1 MHLGNEEGQSFS
13 PSARQPVS
21 QDIRKPGTLLST
33 GAIVVDKEV
42 KKTSIKLTRIET
54 SAYFILQ
61 R

>member
-13 PSARQPVS
+13 PSARQSAS

-33 GAIVVDKEV
+33 GTIVVDKEV

-61 R
+61 H